1 MAPLGPAPQMT
12 KEWLRAHCRA
22 NKLYVTPSL
31 NDTLHLHYQG
41 FNRIENLEEYTGLKA
56 VFLEGNGLESLDGL
70 QVRQPCCP
78 QRQTS
83 VCHCLLTLLV
93 PHHSAPVLHLPV
105 RAWAAL
111 HLRAAELPAP
121 HRAPGVAEAAGHSQR
136 LL

>member
-83 VCHCLLTLLV
+83 VCRCLVDSRLCSPLCARSSY
-93 PHHSAPVLHLPV
+93 PSARL
-105 RAWAAL
+105 ACAASS
-111 HLRAAELPAP
+111 RNRTACPA
-121 HRAPGVAEAAGHSQR
+121 
-136 LL
+136 